1 MENTRK
7 APRTPNRPTSRPTVD
22 PEQIKEANRLR
33 EKLESL
39 GVWGNKG
46 SRVRNPH
53 YPLPPESE
61 TQRHSIQNSSQLQ
74 NDLQYM

>member
-7 APRTPNRPTSRPTVD
+7 APRTPSRPMSRPTVD

-46 SRVRNPH
+46 SRVRNPY

-61 TQRHSIQNSSQLQ
+61 TRRQSIQNSSQLQ
-74 NDLQYM
+74 NDFQYT